1 MPIDLFGYNGVFEF
15 DQNVVSKLLATYLY
29 ERYLV
34 ALGGQV
40 LDGDFISAK
49 VPIKDGEIHLY
60 LELARPFL
68 HIQTADGTNLVTLHV
83 PFSQVGVF
91 LLQNGLLTRYQLP
104 FLPGQLLALVLF
116 DVPIQ
121 KTDSGLSIDLSGLTG
136 ENVGIQIIGIK
147 PGPTGVGA
155 AMITESSAA
164 FLDDA
169 MIENMLKDKDG
180 NKVVSAKDLRNQLA
194 DFLKTGVIGPTSVPI
209 SPGGTESALRSW
221 DLLLFGNAND
231 RDSTD
236 QPGDAGADLLLFQ
249 DGNTGRGVRTDAGQT
264 LPPALETPPY
274 TWTVSLRAS
283 VLLEDIGRALDDGQH
298 YYVQGDVVNTQD
310 TPLGYL
316 VVPPTGSHGYALPTG
331 AGKITV
337 AAPQN
342 GQAQVTIAG
351 GGLTPHSRARLR
363 NLDRSI
369 ESGFTADGS
378 GGAPLSIG
386 ADPGERLALAIDAIS
401 LPSDSSTVVWRPQ
414 ITFGDG
420 EITASFHYYHY
431 IEHWCDA
438 EGDASVRVALYADR
452 TKPFSIGVRV
462 IDANASAPWWAYVV
476 AWLGPGL
483 IGQDVFAPILVGLVP
498 TIMHA
503 LAQSFI
509 GGNIGT
515 LGSALTDHISAPSPE
530 NVKMVLDQ
538 VDVYPAGVQLSGRA
552 DSGEILAYD
561 RSVAFSTQPGV
572 VLSTTKPEPVYMSF
586 GWKPDIGTISITSAD
601 RCAVITNNAR
611 EAFWAAGYDDIPTDD
626 AFTRDPFSLSAGDT
640 VMVWVEIDGG
650 QAKVLF
656 EWPLLNLLP
665 ISITWIVLRQRV
677 GRSVKLVNSLVA
689 TAVGGYEGLAWEVQ
703 FLRYDGTI
711 SLSAQKFFLSEDTQA
726 VGDEQW
732 FWDEQI
738 VTDVGLIFPGGSI
751 TLDAAQRRLI
761 VHLDQSGL
769 PDQQNIPVTHW
780 VRFHGTDVFGL
791 TLEAKI
797 QVWTLPKL
805 LLPRPIALNPPLGP
819 GFIDALGG
827 DRPAFDRTQLV
838 GALIDLLATRIGPIE
853 AQSLARSVANAL
865 AMGAATL
872 DGAGAAGV
880 LALLGGGPGFG
891 QH

>member
-29 ERYLV
+29 EQHLV
-34 ALGGQV
+34 APGDKV
-40 LDGDFISAK
+40 SDGDFILAK
-49 VPIKDGEIHLY
+49 APIKDGEIHLY

-91 LLQNGLLTRYQLP
+91 LLLQNGVPIRLQLP
-104 FLPGQLLALVLF
+104 FQSGQLLAFVLF

-136 ENVGIQIIGIK
+136 ENVGIQTIWIK

-155 AMITESSAA
+155 AMLTDSPAHVPH

-169 MIENMLKDKDG
+169 EIENMLL
-180 NKVVSAKDLRNQLA
+180 NAVSAKVLRNQLA
-194 DFLKTGVIGPTSVPI
+194 NFLKTGVIGPTSVPI

-274 TWTVSLRAS
+274 AWTVSLRAS
-283 VLLEDIGRALDDGQH
+283 VLLDDIRQALDNGL
-298 YYVQGDVVNTQD
+298 YYVQGGVENTPD
-310 TPLGYL
+310 NPLGYL
-316 VVPPTGSHGYALPTG
+316 VVPATGSRGYTLPTG

-369 ESGFTADGS
+369 ESGFTADGG
-378 GGAPLSIG
+378 GGATLSIR
-386 ADPGERLALAIDAIS
+386 ADPGERLALTIDAIS
-401 LPSDSSTVVWRPQ
+401 LPSDSSKVISRPQ

-420 EITASFHYYHY
+420 EIAASFHFYYY
-431 IEHWCDA
+431 LKTWCDI
-438 EGDASVRVALYADR
+438 ESDVSVRLALYADR
-452 TKPFSIGVRV
+452 TKSWSIGVRV
-462 IDANASAPWWAYVV
+462 IDANASGPWWAYVV

-483 IGQDVFAPILVGLVP
+483 IGQGVFPPILVGLVP

-530 NVKMVLDQ
+530 NVVMVLDQ
-538 VDVYPAGVQLSGRA
+538 VDVYPTGVQLSGRA

-572 VLSTTKPEPVYMSF
+572 VLSAPPPSPVYMSF
-586 GWKPDIGTISITSAD
+586 DWKPDFGTISVTSAN
-601 RCAVITNNAR
+601 RCAVITDDASK
-611 EAFWAAGYDDIPTDD
+611 AFWEKGGYDDIPTDD
-626 AFTRDPFSLSAGDT
+626 AFTRDPFSLKAGDT

-656 EWPLLNLLP
+656 ERPLLDLLP
-665 ISITWIVLRQRV
+665 ISITWIVLQQRV
-677 GRSVKLVNSLVA
+677 GRSVKLVNNLA
-689 TAVGGYEGLAWEVQ
+689 AGLVGGEEGLALELEI
-703 FLRYDGTI
+703 LRWDGTI
-711 SLSAQKFFLSEDTQA
+711 SLSTQKFFLSDDTQA

-732 FWDEQI
+732 FWDEQA
-738 VTDVGLIFPGGSI
+738 VTDMGLIFPGGSI
-751 TLDAAQRRLI
+751 TLDPAQRQLI

-797 QVWTLPKL
+797 LVWTPPKM

-819 GFIDALGG
+819 GFIDPLGG

-880 LALLGGGPGFG
+880 LALLGGGARFG